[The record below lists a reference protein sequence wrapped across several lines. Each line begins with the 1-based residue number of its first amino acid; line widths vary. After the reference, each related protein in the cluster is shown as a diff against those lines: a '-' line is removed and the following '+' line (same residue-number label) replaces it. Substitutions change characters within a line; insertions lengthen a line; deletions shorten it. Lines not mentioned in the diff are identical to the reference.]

1 MTIVYCPTEEMI
13 ADFFTKPLQGAL
25 FRKFKALIL
34 GHVPIAP
41 LGPAPASP
49 SLQTQSQ
56 SPSLLPAEERVED
69 NEPSDRSSQDRK
81 NKRSEDKI
89 EGRPTRVTFA
99 DVVKGKVNVRSGA
112 ADVNETP

>member
-1 MTIVYCPTEEMI
+1 MATEIDNGAVSMLSVV
-13 ADFFTKPLQGAL
+13 THLSPL
-25 FRKFKALIL
+25 
-34 GHVPIAP
+34 AP
-41 LGPAPASP
+41 MFW
-49 SLQTQSQ
+49 
-56 SPSLLPAEERVED
+56 RVED

-81 NKRSEDKI
+81 SKRSEDKI